1 MNKIVK
7 HLFISVLALFFVPTV
22 AFSSAHGENAGEEA
36 PQEAFNAGEMIIEH
50 VSDAHSIHFF
60 NTEHFHATLPLPC
73 ILYGPNGLDIF
84 MSGNLFDEHG
94 HPVEYTAGSGTT
106 YKIHHIPGAE
116 KIMYKE
122 NGEWVAAWDF
132 SITKN
137 VVGLF
142 VVLIVLI
149 LIFRKIGKRY
159 QENALAA
166 PKGIQSL
173 LEPIIIFIR
182 DEVAKPAIGHR
193 YAYFMPFLLTIFFF
207 IFFCNLLGLI
217 PFIGGFNITGN
228 IAVTMV
234 LALFTFIIMV
244 SKANGAFWMHI
255 LAPPGVPKALY
266 LLLVPIEIIGL
277 VAKPVVLTLRLF
289 ANITAGH
296 IIILAFV
303 SLIFIFQQQYGAGGA
318 AGVSVVSV
326 AFSIF
331 MNLLELLVAFLQAYV
346 FCLLSALYFG
356 SAIEEAHH

>member
-1 MNKIVK
+1 MVK
-7 HLFISVLALFFVPTV
+7 KLYTLFVALVLVPAF
-22 AFSSAHGENAGEEA
+22 AFSNEEHH
-36 PQEAFNAGEMIIEH
+36 EGHEKGHTEEKFKAGEMIIEH

-60 NTEHFHATLPLPC
+60 NTETFHATLPLPC
-73 ILYGPNGLDIF
+73 IVFGPNGLDMF
-84 MSGNLFDEHG
+84 MSSNLFDEHG
-94 HPVEYTAGSGTT
+94 HPKAYVAGSGTVYQVSHEGGSET
-106 YKIHHIPGAE
+106 
-116 KIMYKE
+116 IMYLDGDK
-122 NGEWVAAWDF
+122 WVPSLDF

-142 VVLIVLI
+142 IGLLLLV
-149 LIFRKIGKRY
+149 LIFRKIGKSY
-159 QENALAA
+159 QKNGVAA
-166 PKGIQSL
+166 PSNIFQSL
-173 LEPIIIFIR
+173 LEPVIIFIR

-193 YAYFMPFLLTIFFF
+193 YMYFMPYLLTVFFF

-228 IAVTMV
+228 IAVTLV
-234 LALFTFIIMV
+234 LALMTFIIMV

-255 LAPPGVPKALY
+255 LAPPGVPKALW
-266 LLLVPIEIIGL
+266 LLLIPIEIIGL
-277 VAKPVVLTLRLF
+277 IAKPVVLTLRLF

-303 SLIFIFQQQYGAGGA
+303 SLIFIFQQQYGAAGA